1 MDVSGDDRESSLS
14 GYGGDPCIVDRNRCA
29 SFFEFEPHRAVG
41 MGHITVDR
49 HDFNAAQIGMKPVGV
64 TPVVPRLADAKLE
77 LAEDDR
83 RNHHLGAA
91 NGTSAT
97 IFELM
102 SGL

>member
-1 MDVSGDDRESSLS
+1 
-14 GYGGDPCIVDRNRCA
+14 
-29 SFFEFEPHRAVG
+29 

-83 RNHHLGAA
+83 RNHHLGRR
-91 NGTSAT
+91 SQH
-97 IFELM
+97 
-102 SGL
+102 GLDRPVSLRPCREGVGVEDHD